1 MVSYLDLKMIV
12 EHIKSQIIN
21 KRIKKIYNKGNIFIF
36 RIDGKILGILLP
48 EYIVLTEAKI
58 NIPFELT
65 NIAQFLR
72 KRLINKKIT
81 DIGLINS
88 DRIIKIILE
97 DYVLYIEL
105 FSKGNLI
112 LCDKDNK
119 ILIAHHYEERKGRSI
134 KKHRIYSPPVNIMPL
149 DFSKTEEIFE
159 RLKNNV
165 SKTDSI
171 EKSLKMIGAS
181 TESITYHFPEV
192 REIIETNQINEEDLN
207 TVAKKVNQLWSCGF
221 TSKYIKNLLEEL
233 KNDLMKHIVEN
244 IQFKSSETSEKKDA
258 LELEKIIRAQKQ
270 RITEC
275 KDDITKINKIIEYLT
290 ENYDVFESLLKDI
303 KKDPGKKEIYEEKLN
318 CKIDINYPKLKI
330 KFL

>member
-1 MVSYLDLKMIV
+1 MALDHLNVKPIVSIETPSNSTEELCARWYDQSRREALRRYPW
-12 EHIKSQIIN
+12 N
-21 KRIKKIYNKGNIFIF
+21 FAAKRIILAPDATDPVFGYSKQFTLPADFI
-36 RIDGKILGILLP
+36 RMK
-48 EYIVLTEAKI
+48 YINQSVLVRD
-58 NIPFELT
+58 NPIPASSYT
-65 NIAQFLR
+65 
-72 KRLINKKIT
+72 
-81 DIGLINS
+81 
-88 DRIIKIILE
+88 
-97 DYVLYIEL
+97 IE
-105 FSKGNLI
+105 
-112 LCDKDNK
+112 DNK

-134 KKHRIYSPPVNIMPL
+134 KKHRIYSPPVNIRPL

-192 REIIETNQINEEDLN
+192 REIIETNQINEENLN

-233 KNDLMKHIVEN
+233 KNDLMKHIVED